1 MAYPLN
7 HFPAPRS
14 NRFATRCAL
23 LLAAFALLHFA
34 NPTCGISQDPD
45 TPSSESATTET
56 TETKETTGSTGTT
69 EPSQVTE
76 LKKGIVDF
84 ARDVAPLLR
93 SECFSCHQGE
103 KAKGGFEVSDRDAV
117 MGYIE
122 PGDADASSLW
132 TDYLTQPSKTIDSE
146 SLVMP
151 PDGPMAPQ
159 KLALLK
165 LWIDEGAVWPEGAS
179 LGGASDATST
189 VEPTTPNV
197 GGSLWQKSY
206 RAMGYFHPAVVHFP
220 IALFIVSGVCAFLSY
235 FLGKRCESMAFH
247 CLWIATLSTIAAV
260 VMGWSFADQR
270 GYPAWNQSLGGNA
283 SHEEMNL
290 FYHRWVGSLML
301 LVSLVVVAIGLFSG
315 RGESGRLR
323 NFWKVGAMLLALMVS
338 IVGHQGGELVYG
350 EIFDKAMEQ
359 FSK

>member
-1 MAYPLN
+1 MAYPSN
-7 HFPAPRS
+7 HSPAS
-14 NRFATRCAL
+14 QNHRFAIRCAL
-23 LLAAFALLHFA
+23 LFAALVSLHFA
-34 NPTCGISQDPD
+34 IPTSGVSQDPPD
-45 TPSSESATTET
+45 A
-56 TETKETTGSTGTT
+56 STAEPVPAGTT
-69 EPSQVTE
+69 EPQQETE
-76 LKKGIVDF
+76 PKKGIVDF
-84 ARDVAPLLR
+84 AKDIAPLLK

-103 KAKGGFEVSDRDAV
+103 KAKGGFEVGDREAV
-117 MGYIE
+117 LGYIE
-122 PGDADASSLW
+122 PGDASASSLW
-132 TDYLTQPSKTIDSE
+132 TDYLIQPSKTIDTE

-165 LWIDEGAVWPEGAS
+165 LWIDEGAIWPDGVTLGVATDAAS
-179 LGGASDATST
+179 PVAPVAP
-189 VEPTTPNV
+189 VV
-197 GGSLWQKSY
+197 GGSFWQRSY
-206 RAMGYFHPAVVHFP
+206 RAIGYFHPAVVHFP
-220 IALFIVSGVCAFLSY
+220 IALFIVAGVCSFLSY

-270 GYPAWNQSLGGNA
+270 GYPAWNQSLGRNA
-283 SHEEMNL
+283 SHEEMTL

-301 LVSLVVVAIGLFSG
+301 LLSLVVVIIGLFSG
-315 RGESGRLR
+315 RGESTRLR